1 MDEISMIFE
10 WYAFVLSKMH
20 RPDPLS
26 PDRLNQNLIKLK
38 LEFA

>member
-26 PDRLNQNLIKLK
+26 PDRLNQNLINWTLD
-38 LEFA
+38 